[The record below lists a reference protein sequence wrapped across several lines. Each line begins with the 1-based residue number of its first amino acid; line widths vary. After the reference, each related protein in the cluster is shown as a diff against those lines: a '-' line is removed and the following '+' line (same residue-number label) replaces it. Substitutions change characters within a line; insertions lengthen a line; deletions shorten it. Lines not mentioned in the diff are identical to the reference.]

1 MRVPRTVGEL
11 MTACPLAVR
20 ASNSVAEAHA
30 RMRER
35 RVHQLPVVE
44 YGRVVG
50 VISQRDLYV
59 LESLCHLDT
68 TRVQVEEVMTH
79 APYVVGPDEPLL
91 PALDRML
98 ARGFGSILVM
108 DRDRLVGIFTAVDA
122 VKALCRL
129 LRAADE
135 PELAS
140 ASEAT
145 AENP

>member
-1 MRVPRTVGEL
+1 
-11 MTACPLAVR
+11 
-20 ASNSVAEAHA
+20 
-30 RMRER
+30 MRER

-44 YGRVVG
+44 DGRVVG

-59 LESLCHLDT
+59 LESLCHLDA

-129 LRAADE
+129 LRAAGELE
-135 PELAS
+135 PAS